1 MKILL
6 ALAITALLA
15 GGSPVS
21 ALAQAGASSA
31 KSDADRGNAAVPPRT
46 TQPEPLIAPR
56 IVPPLVKPKP
66 PTADP
71 PALQGGKPA
80 PLGGY
85 NDAARRCESLAD
97 IEQRTR
103 CRDRVVRE
111 FPVRPPG

>member
-15 GGSPVS
+15 GGLPVS
-21 ALAQAGASSA
+21 ALAQAGAA
-31 KSDADRGNAAVPPRT
+31 KPDADRGSAVAPPRT

-85 NDAARRCESLAD
+85 NDAARRCESLSD